1 MIGYPGRRSSVLYLA
16 LRERHVRPPSTV
28 GPARRRSLASAWS
41 HRPQATAAGWLLD
54 LEPPSMPLPAP
65 GRHMPLE
72 NCTANTSI
80 FINCRCIC
88 NFQATKSQR

>member
-1 MIGYPGRRSSVLYLA
+1 MATVTFRSLSRFEGA
-16 LRERHVRPPSTV
+16 LRARPQWSDPTSVTHQL
-28 GPARRRSLASAWS
+28 RSGGAIG
-41 HRPQATAAGWLLD
+41 PQATADG
-54 LEPPSMPLPAP
+54 ELPTREGSQRRSRP
-65 GRHMPLE
+65 QGRQMPLE